1 MVVSDSNG
9 SNAKGGVLVDR
20 WGRARIGTMSHQ
32 DLIDRLRFIQSAE
45 RLKNVLRSGHT
56 SEGRRESTP
65 EHTWRLCL
73 LAMVLQDRLPA
84 LDFERVLKICVVH
97 DLGEALHGDV
107 PAVAQS
113 APGAKAADERQDLVT
128 LMQPLPQHLQA
139 EFLALWDEYEA
150 ASTPEA
156 QAVKAL
162 DKLETIIQHNQGA
175 NPPDFDYAFNLAYG
189 QKHTAT
195 DPLFAELRALVDA
208 QTQAHADRQAAR
220 TGIPAR
226 SA

>member
-84 LDFERVLKICVVH
+84 LDFERVLKICVVQLRSARWFAPD
-97 DLGEALHGDV
+97 DLRSFGHRSRVMQMGY
-107 PAVAQS
+107 
-113 APGAKAADERQDLVT
+113 APGGLARQAGDRHR
-128 LMQPLPQHLQA
+128 QHLERRQ
-139 EFLALWDEYEA
+139 
-150 ASTPEA
+150 P
-156 QAVKAL
+156 V
-162 DKLETIIQHNQGA
+162 
-175 NPPDFDYAFNLAYG
+175 P
-189 QKHTAT
+189 
-195 DPLFAELRALVDA
+195 RAL
-208 QTQAHADRQAAR
+208 QAAR
-220 TGIPAR
+220 DDVKRGVLQAGGFPVGA
-226 SA
+226 AGDLA